1 MHKNLSGPKSRKAK
15 NHFYCGSLCQ
25 RLVLSFRKRKYWFV
39 NSFLSKLTVKDWK
52 LLGQKKPFAPS
63 CPQFLMKSP
72 INMDDNLPHFQKI
85 SAYFFDLGE
94 ISRFDSFL
102 TVKKL
107 SKRDISLKSKKCT
120 EIFWKYGRLLSIFI
134 GDFIKNWGKVG
145 ENGFFWPRSF
155 QSLTVSFDKKESAN
169 QKISFPKTQY

>member
-25 RLVLSFRKRKYWFV
+25 RLVLSFRKR
-39 NSFLSKLTVKDWK
+39 NFLIRQLFLVKTDRQRLK
-52 LLGQKKPFAPS
+52 TSRPKKKPFAPS

-72 INMDDNLPHFQKI
+72 INMDDNLPYFQKI
-85 SAYFFDLGE
+85 SASFFDLGE

-107 SKRDISLKSKKCT
+107 SKRDISPKSKKYA
-120 EIFWKYGRLLSIFI
+120 EIF
-134 GDFIKNWGKVG
+134 
-145 ENGFFWPRSF
+145 
-155 QSLTVSFDKKESAN
+155 
-169 QKISFPKTQY
+169 